1 MKKLFFASI
10 LCLLATTFIASAQT
24 SPVPEH
30 YVFSAKEDYAK
41 YNDNIIKTIDWLQQ
55 SPWSQPLDNRKPAN
69 AFLMAWLTGTPD
81 VSISIGSSLTKL
93 VDKNPEMLII
103 FMGGY
108 TKYAL
113 QHKNDFNKDLANAAG
128 LRAMIDKY
136 TNDPARKKDSAM
148 EKLIKIDKDGK
159 LDEWAKTDY
168 LKS

>member
-1 MKKLFFASI
+1 MKKSFLA
-10 LCLLATTFIASAQT
+10 LVVCLLAISFTASAQT

-30 YVFSAKEDYAK
+30 YAFSAKEDYAK
-41 YNDNIIKTIDWLQQ
+41 YNDDIIKTIDWLQQ

-81 VSISIGSSLTKL
+81 VSISIGSALTKL
-93 VDKNPEMLII
+93 TNKNPELLII

-113 QHKNDFNKDLANAAG
+113 QHKSDFSKDKANVAG

-148 EKLIKIDKDGK
+148 EKLIKTDKDGG
-159 LDEWAKTDY
+159 LDEWVKTDY